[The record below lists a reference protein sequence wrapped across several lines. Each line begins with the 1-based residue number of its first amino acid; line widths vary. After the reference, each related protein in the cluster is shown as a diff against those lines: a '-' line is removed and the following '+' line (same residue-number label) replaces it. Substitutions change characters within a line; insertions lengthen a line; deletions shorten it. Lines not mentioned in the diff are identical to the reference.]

1 MIITGIEV
9 IPGNPEVGSNPGSL
23 VGVAPPGK
31 LVLTYDDILHITT
44 SFEYRG
50 PATDITLYG
59 SIGQRKILIGF
70 DEILSNE
77 KSYRT
82 PESLTTFVPI
92 EASVDIPITA
102 DIAPGPNY
110 DLYVKLL
117 EYPEAGYPQVDDVIT
132 ITGIPP
138 RFELLEETIYP
149 YAYIYEGP
157 CDVSTFTFK
166 SDPFTPAS
174 WVADKFAKHYQDE
187 VRKAGGHV
195 LETRVYVDKS
205 PLLWTDWRIEIIGT
219 SPTTTGGLGMS
230 LGITWWAVAILA
242 VLVIIGIVVLT
253 WSITQIVGLFKRN
266 PALKD
271 VKPGWKKE
279 TLILTIQDSEEFWE
293 RPPTPIETLNEMS
306 EAELRDYLDKIAEEE
321 VPLGVNWLP
330 WVIGG
335 VAVLAA
341 GGIAMAAMK
350 KPKTRA

>member
-1 MIITGIEV
+1 MTTTLTKWEGV
-9 IPGNPEVGSNPGSL
+9 VLNA
-23 VGVAPPGK
+23 VGVPPT
-31 LVLTYDDILHITT
+31 LV
-44 SFEYRG
+44 
-50 PATDITLYG
+50 
-59 SIGQRKILIGF
+59 
-70 DEILSNE
+70 
-77 KSYRT
+77 
-82 PESLTTFVPI
+82 
-92 EASVDIPITA
+92 
-102 DIAPGPNY
+102 
-110 DLYVKLL
+110 
-117 EYPEAGYPQVDDVIT
+117 
-132 ITGIPP
+132 
-138 RFELLEETIYP
+138 LLEETIYP
-149 YAYIYEGP
+149 YAYIYDGP
-157 CDVSTFTFK
+157 CDIVTFTFTTI
-166 SDPFTPAS
+166 PFTPAS
-174 WVADKFAKHYQDE
+174 WVAGRFAAHCEDE
-187 VRKAGGHV
+187 VRKAGGRV
-195 LETRVYVDKS
+195 METRVYVDED
-205 PLLWTDWRIEIIGT
+205 PWRPWTNWRIEIIGT

-253 WSITQIVGLFKRN
+253 WSIIQIVGLFKRN